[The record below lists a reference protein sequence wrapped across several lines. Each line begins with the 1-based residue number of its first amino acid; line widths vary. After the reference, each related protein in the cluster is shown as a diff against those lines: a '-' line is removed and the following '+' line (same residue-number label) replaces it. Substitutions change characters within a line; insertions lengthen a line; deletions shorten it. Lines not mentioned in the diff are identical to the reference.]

1 MEETSPFL
9 IPEQKLA
16 QFWQSIESKGPDRD
30 AGHPAM
36 DRTEAEMSGY
46 RFSAYVIR
54 DVEGWTAVCPE
65 FPDCRARGTT
75 YEHALA
81 NLRDIIQVYV
91 EDGLG
96 DDEPVPQHDEA
107 SFTTLSF

>member
-16 QFWQSIESKGPDRD
+16 QFWQNIESKGPDRD

-46 RFSAYVIR
+46 RFSA
-54 DVEGWTAVCPE
+54 
-65 FPDCRARGTT
+65 
-75 YEHALA
+75 
-81 NLRDIIQVYV
+81 
-91 EDGLG
+91 
-96 DDEPVPQHDEA
+96 
-107 SFTTLSF
+107 